1 MNYKKILEDNKPL
14 LTSEIFPFLEK
25 FQKSQKLFILLLL
38 IGIITIVSAIFHMIS
53 EDKKTVNKI
62 LLARESTL
70 NTAITKLENKNDI
83 LEAEILLLK
92 NKVKFLSRKKDM
104 KKHAKISKYLADS
117 EISGNYVKWV
127 YNVKVDDVDSY
138 KAYKTEGYNAYGK
151 VSLLVGFTDTEDGYV
166 FAGLSVVSNE
176 QSYASTLTAQY
187 LEPLNEGTRDLDDVS
202 CGATYGAKL
211 VRDMIKEA
219 TEVANK

>member
-1 MNYKKILEDNKPL
+1 MSKKHYIITSITLGL
-14 LTSEIFPFLEK
+14 IAASSGALIGLTNLITKDRIAQNEEKRINNGICEIFGK
-25 FQKSQKLFILLLL
+25 NAVKL
-38 IGIITIVSAIFHMIS
+38 S
-53 EDKKTVNKI
+53 
-62 LLARESTL
+62 
-70 NTAITKLENKNDI
+70 
-83 LEAEILLLK
+83 
-92 NKVKFLSRKKDM
+92 
-104 KKHAKISKYLADS
+104 DS

-151 VSLLVGFTDTEDGYV
+151 VSLLVGFADTEDGYV

-211 VRDMIKEA
+211 VRDMINEA